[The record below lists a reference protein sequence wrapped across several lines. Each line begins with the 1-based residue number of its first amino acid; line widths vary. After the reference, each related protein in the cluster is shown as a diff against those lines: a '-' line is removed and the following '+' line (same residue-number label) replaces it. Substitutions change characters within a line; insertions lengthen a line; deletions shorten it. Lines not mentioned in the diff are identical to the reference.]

1 MDLSLVSH
9 VTSSNYL
16 INSMPRITCKICR
29 RLGES
34 VCGREKCAYKKR
46 PYAPGK
52 LDSERK
58 HRSNVSEY
66 GEQLRAKQKMRHT
79 YGLTEKQFEKYVKLA
94 TKAHETGE
102 GSATPALKLYRELE
116 SRLDNVAFR
125 SGFANTRALARQIV
139 SHGHVTV
146 NGRRITVASHQVSIG
161 DVVAIREGSKTSKL
175 FTTLEERLTS
185 AAPTYTFAANP
196 KALSIE
202 VKETPREVEPIF
214 DTQKVL
220 EYYSR

>member
-1 MDLSLVSH
+1 
-9 VTSSNYL
+9 
-16 INSMPRITCKICR
+16 MPRITCKICR

-79 YGLTEKQFEKYVKLA
+79 YGLTEKQFSMYVKRA
-94 TKAHETGE
+94 TSSHETGE
-102 GSATPALKLYRELE
+102 GAATPALKLYRELE
-116 SRLDNVAFR
+116 SRLDNMAFR
-125 SGFANTRALARQIV
+125 AGFATTRALARQIV

-146 NGRRITVASHQVSIG
+146 NGKRIMVASHQVSLKDII
-161 DVVAIREGSKTSKL
+161 AIREGSKSSKL
-175 FTTLEERLTS
+175 FTGLEEKLTAS
-185 AAPTYTFAANP
+185 APQYTFTANP
-196 KALSIE
+196 KALAIE
-202 VKETPREVEPIF
+202 VKEVLREVEPVF

>member
-1 MDLSLVSH
+1 MS
-9 VTSSNYL
+9 
-16 INSMPRITCKICR
+16 RITCKTCR

-34 VCGREKCAYKKR
+34 LCGREKCAFKKR

-79 YGLTEKQFEKYVKLA
+79 YGLMEKQFSMYVKRA
-94 TKAHETGE
+94 TQSHETGE
-102 GSATPALKLYRELE
+102 GAATPALKLLRQLE
-116 SRLDNVAFR
+116 SRLDNIVFR
-125 SGFANTRALARQIV
+125 SGFANNRALARQIV
-139 SHGHVTV
+139 SHGHIIV
-146 NGRRITVASHQVSIG
+146 NSRRINVASHQVKIG
-161 DVVAIREGSKTSKL
+161 DIVAIREGSKSTKL
-175 FTTLEERLTS
+175 FTELEEKLTK
-185 AAPTYTFAANP
+185 AASTYTLTIDP
-196 KALSIE
+196 KKFSSE
-202 VKETPREVEPIF
+202 VKAEIREVDGLF

>member
-1 MDLSLVSH
+1 
-9 VTSSNYL
+9 
-16 INSMPRITCKICR
+16 MPRITCKICR

-79 YGLTEKQFEKYVKLA
+79 YGLTEKQFEKYVKRA
-94 TKAHETGE
+94 TSAHETGE
-102 GSATPALKLYRELE
+102 GAATPALKLYRELE
-116 SRLDNVAFR
+116 SRLDNIAFR

-139 SHGHVTV
+139 SHGHVVV

-175 FTTLEERLTS
+175 FTTLGEKLTS
-185 AAPTYTFAANP
+185 MAPQYTFTTNP

-202 VKETPREVEPIF
+202 VKEAPREVEPVF